1 MVDYDHIMKEDK
13 KREQRIEDE
22 VIVDC
27 YGPEEQALGWYY
39 YLHDTIKYPFK
50 AKCVQE
56 RPISPLRKGDV
67 VEVTGMPKEE
77 ECEREMFA
85 TVKWEGRVLA
95 VPFTQLEPMR
105 GTDAKTKQA
114 VADWHYWVGM
124 GYEF

>member
-1 MVDYDHIMKEDK
+1 MNEDK

-39 YLHDTIKYPFK
+39 YLHDTVQCPFK
-50 AKCVQE
+50 AKCVKE
-56 RPISPLRKGDV
+56 RPISPLRKGDI

-77 ECEREMFA
+77 ECEHEMFA
-85 TVKWEGRVLA
+85 TVTWEGRTLA
-95 VPFTQLEPMR
+95 VPFAQLEPVH
-105 GTDAKTKQA
+105 GTDAKTRQA

-124 GYEF
+124 RYEF